1 MPRSGTLT
9 ASKVL
14 LQAYVRGSTIGQVRP
29 MRNPRSSDLS
39 NSSPRSHGGPEVGP
53 QWGCTLPL
61 VRAAAVFPC
70 PGSEWRRIAWPNE
83 VFKEPIHS
91 GLELHAS
98 GMGMAIADRRGDLAW
113 LAKARGVTPMKDRQG
128 RRPRSERFPSCEQNL
143 RLRQHRESSLHL
155 GALRVYLRIRVCR
168 QAKPQT
174 PYCGNPSTRTWRG
187 ERFLVARTPS
197 TTRPTWATKPSFGD
211 PQWGVRRV
219 SPSKPLVI
227 LPAGVDLF
235 RGDPVMGWAG
245 LFKHGPEAAGKS
257 RLPDPRV
264 SIGAR

>member
-91 GLELHAS
+91 GLALHAS

-113 LAKARGVTPMKDRQG
+113 LAKARGVTLMKDRQG
-128 RRPRSERFPSCEQNL
+128 RCPRFERFPSCEQNL

-155 GALRVYLRIRVCR
+155 GALRVYLRIRVCC

-174 PYCGNPSTRTWRG
+174 PYY
-187 ERFLVARTPS
+187 
-197 TTRPTWATKPSFGD
+197 
-211 PQWGVRRV
+211 
-219 SPSKPLVI
+219 
-227 LPAGVDLF
+227 
-235 RGDPVMGWAG
+235 GDPVDSHLEGRA
-245 LFKHGPEAAGKS
+245 
-257 RLPDPRV
+257 LPGGADAIHYPSDLGHKNVLRRPPNGVSEGQVPRN
-264 SIGAR
+264 RW